1 MIERKK
7 TLASA
12 VVGSGEDWITDL
24 STDQLRELFALDP
37 AAVS

>member
-7 TLASA
+7 TLAST
-12 VVGSGEDWITDL
+12 VVGSGEEWITDL
-24 STDQLRELFALDP
+24 SNKELRELFALDP